1 MKTKILHWHVRPA
14 EGSRWT
20 LETPDG
26 TLVDCVLGSIAIDL
40 GTKLARENR
49 GCVLVYGSDGRIKAA
64 EDFSATHDS
73 LMGVH

>member
-1 MKTKILHWHVRPA
+1 MKTKHWHVRPA

-20 LETPDG
+20 IENPDG
-26 TLVDCVLGSIAIDL
+26 SITECALGSIAIEL

-49 GCVLVYGSDGRIKAA
+49 GCVLVYGSDGRIWAA
-64 EDFSATHDS
+64 EDFSGTYYS